1 MYGRV
6 ERDVALTSALSP
18 IKPAAA
24 PELFVLNV
32 NEFAQVIISLVQPK
46 KVEKIDFNQ
55 EYPCPCRRRGQLIP
69 ITLTEAFGCDRC
81 QQIFVVEDNGHVLEQ
96 LSTTYP
102 YKRAWRWM
110 GNTWQVVRPRLGE
123 SYLPVALGVLFVLVI
138 IWLPLAL
145 KASSSNTIAWAI
157 LAIMLAILP
166 ALMVWLT
173 YRR

>member
-1 MYGRV
+1 MQSQK
-6 ERDVALTSALSP
+6 D
-18 IKPAAA
+18 
-24 PELFVLNV
+24 
-32 NEFAQVIISLVQPK
+32 Q
-46 KVEKIDFNQ
+46 KIDFNK

-81 QQIFVVEDNGHVLEQ
+81 QQIFVVEDSGYILEQ

-102 YKRAWRWM
+102 YKRAWRWT
-110 GNTWQVVRPRLGE
+110 GNTWHVVQSRLGE
-123 SYLPVALGVLFVLVI
+123 TYLPVALGIIFVLVI

-145 KASSSNTIAWAI
+145 RLATGANIIAWAMVAV
-157 LAIMLAILP
+157 LLAILP

>member
-1 MYGRV
+1 M
-6 ERDVALTSALSP
+6 
-18 IKPAAA
+18 
-24 PELFVLNV
+24 
-32 NEFAQVIISLVQPK
+32 QPK
-46 KVEKIDFNQ
+46 KLEKIDFNQ

-69 ITLTEAFGCDRC
+69 IVLTEAFGCDRC

-145 KASSSNTIAWAI
+145 KASSSNTIVWAI
-157 LAIMLAILP
+157 LAVMLAILP

>member
-1 MYGRV
+1 M
-6 ERDVALTSALSP
+6 
-18 IKPAAA
+18 
-24 PELFVLNV
+24 VLRR
-32 NEFAQVIISLVQPK
+32 LVQPQK
-46 KVEKIDFNQ
+46 TQKIDLSVD
-55 EYPCPCRRRGQLIP
+55 YPCPCRRHGRLIP

-81 QQIFVVEDNGHVLEQ
+81 QQIFVVEENGHVLEQ

-110 GNTWQVVRPRLGE
+110 ENTWQVVRPRLGE

-145 KASSSNTIAWAI
+145 KASSTNTIAWAI
-157 LAIMLAILP
+157 LAVMLAILP

>member
-1 MYGRV
+1 M
-6 ERDVALTSALSP
+6 
-18 IKPAAA
+18 
-24 PELFVLNV
+24 
-32 NEFAQVIISLVQPK
+32 QPK
-46 KVEKIDFNQ
+46 KVEKIDLLQ

-69 ITLTEAFGCDRC
+69 ITLTDAFGCDRC

-123 SYLPVALGVLFVLVI
+123 SYLPVALGILFVLVI

-157 LAIMLAILP
+157 LAVMLAILP

>member
-1 MYGRV
+1 MHLPKDYIVVVRV
-6 ERDVALTSALSP
+6 
-18 IKPAAA
+18 KH
-24 PELFVLNV
+24 
-32 NEFAQVIISLVQPK
+32 AQVTRTLVQSQKP
-46 KVEKIDFNQ
+46 EKIDFNA

-110 GNTWQVVRPRLGE
+110 GNSWHVVHPRLGE
-123 SYLPVALGVLFVLVI
+123 SYLPIALGIIFVLVI

-145 KASSSNTIAWAI
+145 RLANSSSIIAWAMVAV
-157 LAIMLAILP
+157 LLAILP